1 MGIITAIIAIV
12 TVGQLLYA
20 MAPALSA
27 GVASLASLTSSESVA
42 SLASTSLTSLA
53 GSSAARMI
61 ELIPTIS
68 RITFQ
73 LAGSGRLPNLGVLP
87 TIYEGVAY
95 EVPLE
100 VAQGFG
106 VRHICPSRLHDKT
119 NNLLPYP

>member
-1 MGIITAIIAIV
+1 MGIITAIVAIV

-27 GVASLASLTSSESVA
+27 GVASLASSESIA
-42 SLASTSLTSLA
+42 SLASTSLTSVA

-61 ELIPTIS
+61 ELMPTIS

-73 LAGSGRLPNLGVLP
+73 LAGPGRLSNLGVLP
-87 TIYEGVAY
+87 TIFEGVAY

-106 VRHICPSRLHDKT
+106 VRYIYPSRLHDKT